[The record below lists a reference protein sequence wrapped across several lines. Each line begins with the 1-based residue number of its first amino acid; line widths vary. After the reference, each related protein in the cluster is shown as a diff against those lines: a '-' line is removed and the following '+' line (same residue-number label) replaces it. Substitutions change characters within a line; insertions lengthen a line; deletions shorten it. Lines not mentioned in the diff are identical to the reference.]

1 MKNKKL
7 IIVDISSFI
16 FRSFYAIRPLH
27 APDGTPVNA
36 VHGVLSML
44 LKLLSKERPSHIF
57 LARDSGR
64 KTFRLEIF
72 PEYKAN
78 RSEPPEELKP
88 QFKLIEELMD
98 KMQIP
103 SLTLENYE
111 ADDVIGS
118 AVTQWKDS
126 FEEVFIVSSDKDLMQ
141 FVDEKVKVLDT
152 MKEKIYG
159 PAEVFEKMGVKPDQ
173 IVDYLSLLGDASDN
187 IPGVRGIGEKGAAKL
202 LAEYGTLDE
211 CLKNAEK
218 VANKKTKDA
227 LLNHAE
233 DAHLSKR
240 LIEIK
245 TDLPLNNPIEKLQ
258 YRFQA
263 HPELLAF
270 LKRLGLKAAL
280 KNIEEL
286 SYLDSQA
293 EANDQNFE
301 MSMQGGLPFAPPPMQ
316 RSLPFKNMTALDHE
330 MIAAT
335 TLSLDLLWDG
345 SMLRGLG
352 IYKGEGEA
360 QYYESQELIFQ
371 ILSQVLSKPN
381 QEIYIHQSKK
391 LFAWALANKVELRC
405 HFFDT
410 LLMHYLSDSSWTHD
424 LAELFK
430 RYEGESPEHPAE
442 RSILLWDLAKKL
454 TKDLQEKE
462 LLKIYEEI
470 DLPLVPIL
478 AEMENHGIMI
488 NPSFFATLDKE
499 FSEILRRIEKEI
511 EEVSGQTIN
520 LKSPKQVGE
529 LLFEK
534 LNLPVIKKTKTG
546 YSTDSEVLE
555 ELVSLQ
561 LSPIPQMILQYR
573 ELEKLSSTYVQVL
586 PTLVHGDTKR
596 VHTTFNQTVTTT
608 GRLSSEQP
616 NLQNIPVRTENGRRI
631 RKGFVASPGKLLLS
645 ADYSQIELR
654 LLAHF
659 SEDPI
664 MLKAFHNNEDI
675 HAQTAAE
682 LSGTPLAQV
691 TREER
696 NMAKTVNFGLM
707 YGQSSFGLAATLGI
721 GRNEAKEYIT
731 RYFEKFSRVK
741 SFLDSLKE
749 KAEIK
754 IYTETLHGRKRFIP
768 DIRSQNRNIKSS
780 AERMAINTPIQ
791 GTAADILKIAMIS
804 ISKEMKKLNLKSK
817 MLLQV
822 HDELIFEVEESELEQ
837 LKELVK
843 SKMEN
848 VVQLKVPLTVNLG
861 VGVNWYDLK

>member
-64 KTFRLEIF
+64 KTFRSEIF

-88 QFKLIEELMD
+88 QFKLIEELME
-98 KMQIP
+98 KMKIP

-118 AVTQWKDS
+118 AVMQWKNS
-126 FEEVFIVSSDKDLMQ
+126 FDEVFIVSSDKDLMQ
-141 FVDEKVKVLDT
+141 FVDDKVKVLDT
-152 MKEKIYG
+152 MKEKTYG

-173 IVDYLSLLGDASDN
+173 IVDYLSLLGDSSDN
-187 IPGVRGIGEKGAAKL
+187 IPGVKGIGEKGAAKL
-202 LAEYGTLDE
+202 LAEYGSLDE

-227 LLNHAE
+227 LLNHAS
-233 DAHLSKR
+233 DAHLSKS

-245 TDLPLNNPIEKLQ
+245 TDLPLNTDIENLH

-270 LKRLGLKAAL
+270 LKRLGLKTAL

-286 SYLDSQA
+286 SYGESQA
-293 EANDQNFE
+293 ETNDQNFE
-301 MSMQGGLPFAPPPMQ
+301 MSVQGGLPFAPPAMK
-316 RSLPFKNMTALDHE
+316 RSLPFKIETSIDVEVVKCNP
-330 MIAAT
+330 
-335 TLSLDLLWDG
+335 LSLDFLWNG
-345 SMLRGLG
+345 SELCGLALYHG
-352 IYKGEGEA
+352 KNEA
-360 QYYESQELIFQ
+360 HYYEDQELILK
-371 ILSQVLSKPN
+371 ILSQVLSCSS

-391 LFAWALANKVELRC
+391 LIVWALNNHVELRC
-405 HFFDT
+405 HLSDT

-424 LAELFK
+424 LTELFK

-442 RSILLWDLAKKL
+442 RSILLWDLAQKL
-454 TKDLQEKE
+454 KKDLKEKNLDE
-462 LLKIYEEI
+462 IYEKI

-478 AEMENHGIMI
+478 AEMENNGIMI
-488 NPSFFATLDKE
+488 NPSFFSALDKE
-499 FSEILRRIEKEI
+499 FSDILRRIEREI
-511 EEVSGQTIN
+511 EEASGQKIN

-534 LNLPVIKKTKTG
+534 LNFPVIKKTKTG

-555 ELVSLQ
+555 ELVSLK

-586 PTLVHGDTKR
+586 PTLVRGDTRR

-682 LSGTPLAQV
+682 LSGTPILQI
-691 TREER
+691 TRDER

-707 YGQSSFGLAATLGI
+707 YGQSSFGLASTLGI

-741 SFLDSLKE
+741 SFLDTLKE

-754 IYTETLHGRKRFIP
+754 AYTETLYGRKRFIP
-768 DIRSQNRNIKSS
+768 DIRSQNRNIKSA
-780 AERMAINTPIQ
+780 AERIAINTPIQ
-791 GTAADILKIAMIS
+791 GTAADIIKVAMIA
-804 ISKEMKKLNLKSK
+804 IDQEMKRLKLKSK

-822 HDELIFEVEESELEQ
+822 HDELIFEVEENELDE
-837 LKELVK
+837 LKCLVK
-843 SKMEN
+843 DKMEN
-848 VVQLKVPLTVNLG
+848 VVKLKVPLTVNLG